1 MIVEALLSPTEFE
14 GLEGVVHLCTG
25 GEAPWLKSQKEAY
38 GEFARCKSGGV
49 EGRRRIFDRV
59 AACRLKMAS
68 LWDVPAARIGFMLSA
83 AEGMNWLARG
93 LEWRPGD
100 NVVTTG
106 VEFPSVAYAWRS
118 VESSGVDIRMVP
130 HRNWLVDEG
139 DLVDAMDSK
148 TRVVAISQ
156 VSFYS
161 GQCLDVAR
169 LSESARKNG
178 ALLAV
183 DATHASGVVPVLASA
198 TDLCI
203 TSCYKWMLATHGVAP
218 CYLSPQAE
226 AASQVSSFGW
236 HNLDVWQ
243 GETYECRP
251 DVALKPMPDLLEP
264 GNPSLVSI
272 MFLER
277 ALDVLLGLGIERIQ
291 SHARLLS
298 TRAFDGLKRI
308 GRTLISPVEVQ
319 RRSGNTSFAA
329 ENAEALVTQL
339 AKKQILLWG
348 EMGRVRIST
357 HVHNC
362 SDDVD
367 RCISALQ
374 QIG

>member
-1 MIVEALLSPTEFE
+1 
-14 GLEGVVHLCTG
+14 
-25 GEAPWLKSQKEAY
+25 
-38 GEFARCKSGGV
+38 
-49 EGRRRIFDRV
+49 
-59 AACRLKMAS
+59 
-68 LWDVPAARIGFMLSA
+68 
-83 AEGMNWLARG
+83 
-93 LEWRPGD
+93 
-100 NVVTTG
+100 
-106 VEFPSVAYAWRS
+106 
-118 VESSGVDIRMVP
+118 
-130 HRNWLVDEG
+130 
-139 DLVDAMDSK
+139 
-148 TRVVAISQ
+148 
-156 VSFYS
+156 
-161 GQCLDVAR
+161 
-169 LSESARKNG
+169 
-178 ALLAV
+178 
-183 DATHASGVVPVLASA
+183 
-198 TDLCI
+198 
-203 TSCYKWMLATHGVAP
+203 
-218 CYLSPQAE
+218 
-226 AASQVSSFGW
+226 
-236 HNLDVWQ
+236 
-243 GETYECRP
+243 
-251 DVALKPMPDLLEP
+251 MPDLLEP

-308 GRTLISPVEVQ
+308 GRTRISPVEVQ